1 MKCVK
6 WIGLGRKLKKGI
18 NAGQKLKVCLG
29 TADKTGVMEQLMTVR
44 EVGALLRITPQTIY
58 KMVEERSLPGV
69 RVGKQWRFE
78 REKIRVW
85 ISDQTDK
92 LPQELSQ

>member
-1 MKCVK
+1 
-6 WIGLGRKLKKGI
+6 
-18 NAGQKLKVCLG
+18 
-29 TADKTGVMEQLMTVR
+29 MTVR